1 MARSNQSNSIALSE
15 INDQLF
21 TEVTPEQS
29 SVVEGGLRVQLLSIR
44 CLEAG
49 GGSDQVFA
57 QFNGVNGSVGGAST
71 FMRKGFF
78 ANFSQAGGGSASS
91 VLVRLRDKSNGNA
104 SLGSFTVSSKVRNSQ
119 TRVISGNGSRYEVT
133 FNAPF

>member
-21 TEVTPEQS
+21 TEVTPEQAA
-29 SVVEGGLRVQLLSIR
+29 VVEGGLRVQLLRLR
-44 CLEAG
+44 CVQAG

-57 QFNGVNGSVGGAST
+57 EFNGVRSGFGRTQFMQANSV
-71 FMRKGFF
+71 
-78 ANFSQAGGGSASS
+78 ANFAEAGGSGSP
-91 VLVRLRDKSNGNA
+91 VRVRLRDQSNRNA
-104 SLGSFTVSSKVRNSQ
+104 SLGSFLVSSTTRNSV
-119 TRVISGNGSRYEVT
+119 TRRISGNGSTYDVT

>member
-21 TEVTPEQS
+21 TEISSEQAA
-29 SVVEGGLRVQLLSIR
+29 VVEGGLRVQLLQLR

-57 QFNGVNGSVGGAST
+57 EFNGVDTSFGRT
-71 FMRKGFF
+71 KFMRKGFV
-78 ANFSQAGGGSASS
+78 ANFTQSGDSGAP
-91 VLVRLRDKSNGNA
+91 VRVRLRDRSNGNA
-104 SLGSFTVSSKVRNSQ
+104 SLGSFLVSSRVKNSQ
-119 TRVISGNGSRYEVT
+119 TRTISNNGSRYEVT

>member
-21 TEVTPEQS
+21 TEITPEQA
-29 SVVEGGLRVQLLSIR
+29 SVVEGGLRVQLLQLR

-57 QFNGVNGSVGGAST
+57 EFNGVNNSFGRT
-71 FMRKGFF
+71 QFMRRGFV
-78 ANFSQAGGGSASS
+78 ANFTQSGGSGSS
-91 VLVRLRDKSNGNA
+91 VRVRLRDKGNRNV
-104 SLGSFTVSSKVRNSQ
+104 SLGSFTVSGTVRNST
-119 TRVISGNGSRYEVT
+119 TRTISGNGSRYEVT

>member
-15 INDQLF
+15 INDQFF
-21 TEVTPEQS
+21 TEVSPEQAA
-29 SVVEGGLRVQLLSIR
+29 VVEGGLRVQLLQLR

-57 QFNGVNGSVGGAST
+57 EFNGVRSGFGRT
-71 FMRKGFF
+71 QFMRRNFV
-78 ANFSQAGGGSASS
+78 ANFTEAGGSGSS
-91 VLVRLRDKSNGNA
+91 VRVRLRDASNGNA
-104 SLGSFTVSSKVRNSQ
+104 SLGSFRVSSTVKNSRTQ
-119 TRVISGNGSRYEVT
+119 VISGNGSRYEVT